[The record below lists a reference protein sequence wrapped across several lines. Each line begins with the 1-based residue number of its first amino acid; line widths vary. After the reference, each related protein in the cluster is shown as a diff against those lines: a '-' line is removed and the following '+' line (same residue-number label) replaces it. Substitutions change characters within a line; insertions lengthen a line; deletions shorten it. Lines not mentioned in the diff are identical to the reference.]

1 MPQDGQKQTILKRKK
16 LTNRYKENNEQS
28 AKRRDK
34 SIRELIREANRSQ
47 QKKETLEEALE
58 A

>member
-34 SIRELIREANRSQ
+34 SIRELIREANR
-47 QKKETLEEALE
+47 
-58 A
+58 